1 MRTNPSCRGFDVHVA
16 VMAEDEPTFIVRC
29 QYDYRKPGTSRSL
42 RLRLVKAAVSQPVA
56 SDAFQ
61 AYYEHQR
68 ILPPG
73 ELPLLVA
80 ALGRP
85 LPLDVRVGARA
96 PLSGRA
102 MQHLCAGRS
111 RCATLALVA

>member
-1 MRTNPSCRGFDVHVA
+1 
-16 VMAEDEPTFIVRC
+16 MAEDEPTFIVRS
-29 QYDYRKPGTSRSL
+29 QYDYRKARL

-61 AYYEHQR
+61 AYYEHQK

-96 PLSGRA
+96 PLSDRA
-102 MQHLCAGRS
+102 MEHLYAIRS
-111 RCATLALVA
+111 RCHFGFCSTVLLTT